1 MSVDD
6 LKGREL
12 DALVAERLFGLEVE
26 ARAVEAP
33 LGIDGDALEDGAG
46 LPTGAQAPA
55 FGLTAA
61 ALPRWAH
68 LKERS

>member
-1 MSVDD
+1 MSVDG
-6 LKGREL
+6 LKGRGL

-46 LPTGAQAPA
+46 PPTGAQTPA

-61 ALPRWAH
+61 ALPRGR
-68 LKERS
+68 LT